1 MNPDQRAMQQMVG
14 QANNQA
20 AQQQAMNQQ
29 LATLRLTIAAQ
40 LSAPML
46 GVEYARARE
55 ASGDY
60 GVSHLQGDGEPKS
73 VPIQVDISC
82 VMIAL
87 QATDE
92 IMQRCGFKVQTPG
105 AG

>member
-1 MNPDQRAMQQMVG
+1 MAAKVG
-14 QANNQA
+14 QANQQANQQA
-20 AQQQAMNQQ
+20 AVAQQ
-29 LATLRLTIAAQ
+29 LSTLRLSIAAQ

-46 GVEYARARE
+46 GFEYARARD

-60 GVSHLQGDGEPKS
+60 GVAHLQGDGEANP

-87 QATDE
+87 SATDE
-92 IMQRCGFKVQTPG
+92 LMKRCGFNVRTPG